1 MSITPL
7 EYGTS
12 LILTIILLCVKF
24 LTASY
29 LGYKIYLRR
38 KETGQ
43 FSLFSFIFSVFLLLI
58 CLFLSRLF
66 YSIFDFVLTNLNPAL
81 YHVNPNTFFWKIG
94 VLISALG
101 YGWVLFI
108 VDRSILKF
116 KFKGIFSYIIVLIA
130 FIVFIFPVTSA
141 SEFQLVSFL
150 LFFINIIAIILP
162 ILFLYIGKKAAEFKK
177 PAYLIAVG
185 VIIYAIGANILVETI
200 VAALDSLLPGI
211 RIVIYFLS
219 LIFKISGLVLFSYAV
234 INFVEIFSK

>member
-1 MSITPL
+1 
-7 EYGTS
+7 
-12 LILTIILLCVKF
+12 
-24 LTASY
+24 
-29 LGYKIYLRR
+29 
-38 KETGQ
+38 
-43 FSLFSFIFSVFLLLI
+43 
-58 CLFLSRLF
+58 
-66 YSIFDFVLTNLNPAL
+66 
-81 YHVNPNTFFWKIG
+81 VNPNTLFWKIG

-108 VDRSILKF
+108 VDRSILEF

-130 FIVFIFPVTSA
+130 FIVLIFPVTSA

-150 LFFINIIAIILP
+150 LFFINIIAIVLP
-162 ILFLYIGKKAAEFKK
+162 ILFLYIGNKAAEFKK

-185 VIIYAIGANILVETI
+185 VIIYAFGANILVETI